1 MLKSIDIM
9 KLLYT
14 IAAATEAS
22 ARYLTF
28 RQQYEPYNGNNTS
41 QYFQYLRGMLRKGV
55 ADYLGPVTCSEE
67 DHKDDQTFPSWMKC
81 VLSFKIRARSL
92 P

>member
-1 MLKSIDIM
+1 MLKSIDRM

-14 IAAATEAS
+14 IAAATGLPQIPNLSTAIRTIQWQHVS
-22 ARYLTF
+22 VF
-28 RQQYEPYNGNNTS
+28 PVS
-41 QYFQYLRGMLRKGV
+41 QEMLRKGV